1 MGWLKP
7 PQTGQSRVAGVVEA
21 TPRAK
26 GFLFYFILDLVWPKP
41 PAAPNWGGPATLNG
55 LANHLFIIIIII

>member
-1 MGWLKP
+1 
-7 PQTGQSRVAGVVEA
+7 VAGVVEA

-55 LANHLFIIIIII
+55 LANHPFLLLLLFEI